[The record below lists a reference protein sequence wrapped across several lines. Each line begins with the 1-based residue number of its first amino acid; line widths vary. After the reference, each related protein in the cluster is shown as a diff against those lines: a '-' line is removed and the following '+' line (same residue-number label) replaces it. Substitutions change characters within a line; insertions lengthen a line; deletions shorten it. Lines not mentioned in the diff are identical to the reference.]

1 MRQVAFIIR
10 QSNNPKKAVLLDAQ
24 LGIIEAFFASTNGW
38 QVGAC
43 ISYVADYKPHLYF
56 IKAFQ
61 LEDLPLAIAAQDI
74 LFLHH
79 VLELIYFFV
88 PIGSCSIGLFNL
100 LEFLYTCATH
110 ILVADRRWKKLFI
123 CYVLYT
129 IGMYD
134 ERSLRTYQFLRTL
147 TNTPIDRVDVGFLD
161 LAREREIDQ
170 WLLHCVELHPKVGD
184 FKTMHFLTL
193 HRIL

>member
-1 MRQVAFIIR
+1 MKNIAFIIR
-10 QSNNPKKAVLLDAQ
+10 QGTNPKKVVLLDAQ
-24 LGIIEAFFASTNGW
+24 LGIIEGCFVSTNGW

-43 ISYVADYKPHLYF
+43 IRYEADYKHTLYF
-56 IKAFQ
+56 IKSFR

-79 VLELIYFFV
+79 ILELIYFFV
-88 PIGSCSIGLFNL
+88 PIGSCSIGLYNL
-100 LEFLYTCATH
+100 LEFLYTYATH

-147 TNTPIDRVDVGFLD
+147 TSTPIDRVDVGFLD

-170 WLLHCVELHPKVGD
+170 WLLHCLELHPKVGD
-184 FKTMHFLTL
+184 FKTMHFLTI
-193 HRIL
+193 HRIV